1 MPSLL
6 RSVSP
11 LSAAAPLLA
20 AAILIEGAAAG
31 GDVAAAKSPPKQPGA
46 IAAMLADKPAAFG
59 RPITDRPAW
68 KKLAQLASYRR
79 VVPRAEKLLKET
91 IPDQPDDLYLDF
103 SRTGNRTRWQ
113 KVAGRRRGRI
123 GHLTLAE
130 CLENKGRFLPALEKI
145 IAAICEERTW
155 VYPAHDRS
163 LANFKGKTVDIDLSS
178 SRVAWKMATAD
189 YLLGDKLGAKTRKLI
204 RENLRRRIFDP
215 YLAMLAGRR
224 RKNWWM
230 TRTNNWNAVCL
241 AGVTGSALALIEPR
255 RQRAAFIEAARK
267 YSRYFLRGF
276 TADGYCSEGVG
287 YWGYGYGHYVMLAE
301 MIHQAT
307 GGRVDMM
314 DPKEARVP
322 ATYPAR
328 IEIINGVYP
337 AFADCNVRAQPSP
350 AIMHFLSRRYGWGG
364 DPARDADMAE
374 PSSGLFEAMM
384 YSFPNSA
391 TKAPPARKAAP
402 GPGIRTWF
410 DKAGVLICRP
420 AAGSKCRMGVALKG
434 GHNAEHHNHSDV
446 GSYVVVVGRRAVLLD
461 PGSEVYTARTF
472 SSRRYDSK
480 VLNSFGHPVPR
491 VAGRLQVNGSAARG
505 KVLTTEFTDKADTL
519 VLDISFAY
527 KVAGLKKLERTFVY
541 SREGAGR
548 LTVRDDVAFST
559 AKEFETA
566 LITMGRWKR
575 LGPKSLVVRDG
586 DEAVRVDIEA
596 DGGGFEIHAEVI
608 KEDVRAPSLPTRLG
622 IKLKKPVTKA
632 AITMTITPVAH
643 LPKE

>member
-11 LSAAAPLLA
+11 LNAAAPLLA
-20 AAILIEGAAAG
+20 AVILIEGAAVG
-31 GDVAAAKSPPKQPGA
+31 GDVAPAKSPPKHAGA

-68 KKLAQLASYRR
+68 KKLAQLASYRQ
-79 VVPRAEKLLKET
+79 VVPRAEKLLNEP

-123 GHLTLAE
+123 GRLTLAE
-130 CLENKGRFLPALEKI
+130 CLENKGRFLPALEKT
-145 IAAICEERTW
+145 IAAICQERTW

-163 LANFKGKTVDIDLSS
+163 LANFKGKTVGIDLASS
-178 SRVAWKMATAD
+178 ALAWELATAD
-189 YLLGDKLGAKTRKLI
+189 YLLGGKLSTRTRKLI
-204 RENLRRRIFDP
+204 RENVRRRIFEP
-215 YLAMLAGRR
+215 YLAMVAGKRG
-224 RKNWWM
+224 KNWWM
-230 TRTNNWNAVCL
+230 TGTNNWNAVCL
-241 AGVTGSALALIEPR
+241 AGVTGSALALIEPHQ
-255 RQRAAFIEAARK
+255 QRAAFIEAARK
-267 YSRYFLRGF
+267 YSRNFLRGF

-287 YWGYGYGHYVMLAE
+287 YWGYGFGHYVMLAE

-307 GGRVDMM
+307 DGRVDMM

-337 AFADCNVRAQPSP
+337 AFADCGVTARPSP
-350 AIMHFLSRRYGWGG
+350 KIMHFLRRRYGWGG
-364 DPARDADMAE
+364 DPAGDADMAR
-374 PSSGLFEAMM
+374 PGSRLFEAMM

-391 TKAPPARKAAP
+391 TKAPRAKRTAA
-402 GPGIRTWF
+402 GPGVRTWF

-420 AAGSKCRMGVALKG
+420 AAGSTCRMGVALKG

-461 PGSEVYTARTF
+461 PGSEVYTSRTF
-472 SSRRYDSK
+472 SRRRYDSK

-491 VAGRLQVNGSAARG
+491 VAGRLQANGRAARG
-505 KVLTTEFTDKADTL
+505 KVLRMEFTDKADTL
-519 VLDISFAY
+519 VLDIRSAY
-527 KVAGLKKLERTFVY
+527 KVAELKKLERTFVY
-541 SREGAGR
+541 SRQGAGR
-548 LTVRDDVAFST
+548 LTVRDEVAFST

-566 LITMGRWKR
+566 LITMGRWKK

-596 DGGGFEIHAEVI
+596 EGGGFEIHAEQI
-608 KEDVRAPSLPTRLG
+608 KEDVRAASLPTRLG

-632 AITMTITPVAH
+632 AVTMTITPVAH